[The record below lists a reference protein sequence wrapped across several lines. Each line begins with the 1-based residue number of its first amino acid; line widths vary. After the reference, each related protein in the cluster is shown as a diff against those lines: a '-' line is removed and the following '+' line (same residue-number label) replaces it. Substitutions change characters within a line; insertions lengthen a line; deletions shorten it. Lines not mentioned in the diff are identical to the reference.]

1 MGEDMDDI
9 FQKLNSIISD
19 KETADNLKNIINN
32 FNTSSTST
40 SQAPYDSTD
49 KKSQNNSENNSS
61 SEIPNFDINT
71 ILKLKKIMDKF
82 NSSQNDSRA
91 NLLLALKPYLADSK
105 KEKIDLYIK
114 FLKIANVV
122 EAMDLNGGDKTN
134 E

>member
-1 MGEDMDDI
+1 MGEDMEDV

-32 FNTSSTST
+32 FNTSSTNS
-40 SQAPYDSTD
+40 SQAFDDEKD
-49 KKSQNNSENNSS
+49 KTYQNNTKNNSS
-61 SEIPNFDINT
+61 DIPNFDINT
-71 ILKLKKIMDKF
+71 IIKLKNLMDRF
-82 NSSQNDSRA
+82 NSSNNDSRA

-114 FLKIANVV
+114 FLKILNVA
-122 EAMDLNGGDKTN
+122 EALDLDGGGCSS

>member
-1 MGEDMDDI
+1 MGEDMEDV

-32 FNTSSTST
+32 FNTSSTNS
-40 SQAPYDSTD
+40 SQAFDDEKD
-49 KKSQNNSENNSS
+49 KNYQNNAKNNSS
-61 SEIPNFDINT
+61 DIPNFDINT
-71 ILKLKKIMDKF
+71 ILKLKNLMDRF
-82 NSSQNDSRA
+82 NSSNNDSRA

-114 FLKIANVV
+114 FLKILNVA
-122 EAMDLNGGDKTN
+122 EALDLDGGDRSS

>member
-1 MGEDMDDI
+1 MGEDMDDV

-32 FNTSSTST
+32 FNTSSTNS
-40 SQAPYDSTD
+40 SQAFDDEKD
-49 KKSQNNSENNSS
+49 KTYQNNTKNNSS
-61 SEIPNFDINT
+61 DIPNFDINT
-71 ILKLKKIMDKF
+71 IIKLKNLMDRF
-82 NSSQNDSRA
+82 NSSNNDSRA

-114 FLKIANVV
+114 FLKILNVA
-122 EAMDLNGGDKTN
+122 EALDLDGGGCSS